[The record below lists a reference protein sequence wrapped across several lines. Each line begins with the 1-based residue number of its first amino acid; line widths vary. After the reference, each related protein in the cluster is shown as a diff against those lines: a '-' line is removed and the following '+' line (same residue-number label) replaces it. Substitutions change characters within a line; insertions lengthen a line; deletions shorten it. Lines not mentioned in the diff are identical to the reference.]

1 MSTTDTTTP
10 TTNNIETLRAHL
22 FSALEGVKK
31 GELDLERARAVND
44 IAKTI
49 VDTARVE
56 VDFIR
61 ATDGT
66 ESAFLT
72 NGQAAASPAP
82 KLPNGG
88 PLPNGIVG
96 ITRHALRG

>member
-1 MSTTDTTTP
+1 MSEP
-10 TTNNIETLRAHL
+10 TTNNIETLRQHL
-22 FSALEGVKK
+22 FATLEGVKK
-31 GELDLERARAVND
+31 GDVCLERARAVNEL
-44 IAKTI
+44 AKTI

-72 NGQAAASPAP
+72 NGQASPNPRPA
-82 KLPNGG
+82 LGNGE

-96 ITRHALRG
+96 ITRHALR

>member
-1 MSTTDTTTP
+1 MTTP
-10 TTNNIETLRAHL
+10 ANNIETLRQHL
-22 FSALEGVKK
+22 FATLESVKK
-31 GELDLERARAVND
+31 GDLDLERARAVNEL
-44 IAKTI
+44 AKTI

-66 ESAFLT
+66 ESSFLT
-72 NGQAAASPAP
+72 NGQAAHNPKPA
-82 KLPNGG
+82 LGSTE

-96 ITRHALRG
+96 ITRHALR

>member
-1 MSTTDTTTP
+1 MSDTAP
-10 TTNNIETLRAHL
+10 ANNIETLRNHL
-22 FSALEGVKK
+22 FAALEGVKK
-31 GELDLERARAVND
+31 GELDLDRARAVNEL
-44 IAKTI
+44 AKTI

-72 NGQAAASPAP
+72 NGQAAPNP
-82 KLPNGG
+82 KPQLANAQ

-96 ITRHALRG
+96 ITRHALR

>member
-1 MSTTDTTTP
+1 MSAPTP
-10 TTNNIETLRAHL
+10 NSIESLRAHL
-22 FSALEGVKK
+22 FSALESVKK
-31 GELDLERARAVND
+31 GQLDLESARAVNEL
-44 IAKTI
+44 AKTI

-66 ESAFLT
+66 ESAFLS
-72 NGQAAASPAP
+72 GGKSPATTP
-82 KLPNGG
+82 ELTNSS